1 MAAPRKED
9 IKTKIRTATKNLMEK
24 KMLADISLAEIAAEA
39 GVSKGTLYYYY
50 KTKNDI
56 LFDITDEYLE
66 QQWQDLIAWTENPEK
81 DTSLHRLVKYVIER
95 NIATPPMRMHLLC
108 DAITGNEEI
117 RQKLTTRYG
126 EFETLIAEKLGE
138 RTDKLPPAYFSWLI
152 LFVSDGLF
160 IQKLLGNPDMDIEEF
175 IDITARY
182 VRLLFGVKAK
192 TE

>member
-1 MAAPRKED
+1 MAAPRNED
-9 IKTKIRTATKNLMEK
+9 IKSKIRTATKALMDK

-66 QQWQDLIAWTENPEK
+66 QQWRDLIVWTENPEK

-95 NIATPPMRMHLLC
+95 SIASPPMRMHLLC

-117 RQKLTTRYG
+117 RRKLLTRYD
-126 EFETLIAEKLGE
+126 EFEKLIAEKIGE

-160 IQKLLGNPDMDIEEF
+160 LQRLLGNPDMDIDEF

-182 VRLLFGVKAK
+182 VRLLFGVKPG
-192 TE
+192 

>member
-1 MAAPRKED
+1 MAAPRNED
-9 IKTKIRTATKNLMEK
+9 IKSKIRTTTKALMDK

-66 QQWQDLIAWTENPEK
+66 QQWRDLIVWTENPEK

-95 NIATPPMRMHLLC
+95 SIASPPMRMHLLC

-117 RQKLTTRYG
+117 RRKLLTRYG
-126 EFETLIAEKLGE
+126 EFEKLIAEKIGE

-160 IQKLLGNPDMDIEEF
+160 LQRLLGNPDMDIDEF

-182 VRLLFGVKAK
+182 VRLLFGVKPG
-192 TE
+192 

>member
-1 MAAPRKED
+1 MAAPRNED
-9 IKTKIRTATKNLMEK
+9 IKSKIRTATKALMDK

-66 QQWQDLIAWTENPEK
+66 QQWRDLIVWTENPEK

-95 NIATPPMRMHLLC
+95 SIASPPMRMHLLC

-117 RQKLTTRYG
+117 RRKLLTRYG
-126 EFETLIAEKLGE
+126 EFEKLIAEKIGE

-160 IQKLLGNPDMDIEEF
+160 LQRLLGNPDMDIDEF

-182 VRLLFGVKAK
+182 VRLLFGVKSN
-192 TE
+192 

>member
-1 MAAPRKED
+1 MAAPRNED
-9 IKTKIRTATKNLMEK
+9 IKSKIRTATKALMDK

-66 QQWQDLIAWTENPEK
+66 QQWRDLIVWTENPEK

-95 NIATPPMRMHLLC
+95 SIASPPMRMHLLC

-117 RQKLTTRYG
+117 RRKLLTRYG
-126 EFETLIAEKLGE
+126 EFEKLIAEKIGE

-160 IQKLLGNPDMDIEEF
+160 LQRLLGNPDMDIDEF

-182 VRLLFGVKAK
+182 VRLLFGVKPG
-192 TE
+192 